1 LEGFVLSNEQIRER
15 LLRELTADQSKAV
28 QSDKRRVLVVAG
40 AGSGKTE
47 VMARRIAWWVGVKN
61 IPKEN
66 IVAFTFTEKAAE
78 EMKFRVRYWTG
89 EITQPGED
97 ISLGGMYVGT
107 IHGFCLA
114 KLREF
119 WPDIYH
125 NYDILDEAAR
135 MALILRGFNNVLGL
149 SGLRSALGPRTS
161 QSETIEQFITA
172 YDQLHEHNRFKV
184 ELPSEVPPYRLGP
197 EERDWCR
204 KARLLTPVGS
214 ESAAQAFAV
223 SAARYY
229 SYIRCRRFLDFST
242 CQTEFLFR
250 LEEDAKLME
259 SLKAQHIHLVVDE
272 VQDIN
277 SVQLDI
283 IQALTGEDGNLFA
296 VGDHRQSIYGF
307 RGAKVEIIGKLWN
320 QFKGDPH
327 SEVVDL
333 QENFRSTPHII
344 EIANRWSDTISPAGG
359 MTTPHMLHGKTDRR
373 DTHPSHVAL
382 VNFIE
387 RNEEAAWIARAIR
400 AIVPTEVEGA
410 RHDKR
415 DGTYRGLALS
425 DIAVLV
431 RSSTDVR
438 TYMEA
443 LEDAGIPSVVRAGP
457 DLFSQPEVL
466 FLVAALAISAGIDQ
480 FYGSPHNPKSLPN
493 RIRSVLG
500 CSPEPEPVLQE
511 SARLLRR
518 SGLSLDREVEE
529 RLYFAAEALKA
540 RIVDGHVLDAD
551 YVSAFRTHKLREF
564 LVNRRPL
571 RRVFPQQI
579 FHWLLSEAEVY
590 RWDTCKGRS
599 EAAMFHLGTLSSLV
613 TGIETPGWTSVT
625 DYKWQ
630 IIGLCQYG
638 AEGGRTPE
646 QPLIVKP
653 DAVTISTIHTA
664 KGLEFAAVFL
674 VDVCANRFPSTYA
687 RRAVQ
692 VPLSGYIVHEIDIDG
707 LSDNDNYDGERRLM
721 YVALTRAERFLVIS
735 HSGTRRSRF
744 IPELQDIVNASGGTV
759 TDDAGKLLNE
769 IRHAPLEHKREEQ
782 LSTSFSDLRYYL
794 ACPHDYYL
802 RKVLGFSPTIDQ
814 AFGYGRGIHNLLRV
828 VHSNPVYWAEL
839 AKDRAKLEAEI
850 KLMIESG
857 LFYLRYTT
865 SEPAENMRHKGV
877 RIVAEY
883 IQHFADELR
892 ELTFEPEK
900 EFETL
905 VEYEYGDG
913 GALISGAID
922 IVRRDEPPRV
932 TLIDFKSG
940 DLESDTHK
948 QLDEDEIKLQ
958 LGIYAVAAK
967 KELQY
972 EPDKGLVRYLD
983 ADRSKGEKHELVVP
997 LDSQS
1002 IEDAKRIVVNT
1013 AMAVRDRK
1021 FKCGPL
1027 KPGRTGEERCK
1038 KCDFIGICGM
1048 DAALKYKKQS

>member
-1 LEGFVLSNEQIRER
+1 MNKEQIRER
-15 LLRELTADQSKAV
+15 LLRDLTPDQSKAV
-28 QSDKRRVLVVAG
+28 QSEKRRVLVVAG

-61 IPKEN
+61 VPKES

-78 EMKFRVRYWTG
+78 EMKFRIRYWIG
-89 EITQPGED
+89 EITPPDED

-114 KLREF
+114 KLRDF

-135 MALILRGFNNVLGL
+135 MALILRGFNNILGL
-149 SGLRSALGPRTS
+149 NGLRSALRGS
-161 QSETIEQFITA
+161 QSDTIEQFITA
-172 YDQLHEHNRFKV
+172 YDQLHEHNRFII
-184 ELPSEVPPYRLGP
+184 ELPSETPPFRLGP
-197 EERDWCR
+197 EEKEWCK
-204 KARLLTPVGS
+204 KARLLTQVGNDR
-214 ESAAQAFAV
+214 AAKAFAV

-229 SYIRCRRFLDFST
+229 SYLRCRRFLDFST
-242 CQTEFLFR
+242 SQTEFLSR
-250 LEEDAKLME
+250 LKEDTELME
-259 SLKAQHIHLVVDE
+259 SLKAQQIHLVVDE

-283 IQALTGEDGNLFA
+283 IRVLTGDYGYLTA

-307 RGAKVEIIGKLWN
+307 RGAKVEIIGKMWN
-320 QFKGDPH
+320 QFKEDPH

-333 QENFRSTPHII
+333 RENFRSTPRII
-344 EIANRWSDTISPAGG
+344 KIANRWSETITPAAG
-359 MTTPHMLHGKTDRR
+359 MTTPFMRHGKADRV
-373 DTHPSHVAL
+373 DMHPSHVAL
-382 VNFIE
+382 VNFKE
-387 RNEEAAWIARAIR
+387 RKEEAAWIARAIR
-400 AIVPTEVEGA
+400 AIVPSEVEGA

-425 DIAVLV
+425 DIAILV
-431 RSSTDVR
+431 RSSRDVR
-438 TYMEA
+438 TYMEV
-443 LEDAGIPSVVRAGP
+443 LEDAGIPSVVRGGP

-466 FLVAALAISAGIDQ
+466 FFIAALAISAGVEQ
-480 FYGSPHNPKSLPN
+480 FYGSPHDSKSLPN

-500 CSPEPEPVLQE
+500 CTPEPEPVLRE

-518 SGLSLDREVEE
+518 SGLSLSREAED
-529 RLYFAAEALKA
+529 RLYFAAEALKE
-540 RIVDGHVLDAD
+540 RIFDNRFFNAD
-551 YVSAFRTHKLREF
+551 DVSAFRTHKLREF
-564 LVNRRPL
+564 LLSRRLL

-590 RWDTCKGRS
+590 RWDTCEGRS

-613 TGIETPGWTSVT
+613 TGIETPGWTSVD

-630 IIGLCQYG
+630 IIGLYQYG

-653 DAVTISTIHTA
+653 NAVTISTIHAA

-674 VDVCANRFPSTYA
+674 ADVCANRFPSSYA
-687 RRAVQ
+687 RKAVK
-692 VPLSGYIVHEIDIDG
+692 VPLSGDIVAEIDIDG

-735 HSGTRRSRF
+735 RSGEKRSRF
-744 IPELQDIVNASGGTV
+744 IHELESFVAESGVTV
-759 TDDAGKLLNE
+759 TDDVGKLLNE
-769 IRHAPLEHKREEQ
+769 IRHAPLEYKREEQ
-782 LSTSFSDLRYYL
+782 LFTSFSDLRYYL
-794 ACPHDYYL
+794 GCPHDFYL

-828 VHSNPVYWAEL
+828 VHSNPAYWAEL
-839 AKDRAKLEAEI
+839 AKNRAKLEEGI
-850 KLMIESG
+850 KSLIESG
-857 LFYLRYTT
+857 FFYLRYTT
-865 SEPAENMRHKGV
+865 GEPAENMRRKGV
-877 RIVAEY
+877 QIVADY
-883 IQHFADELR
+883 IQHYAEELR

-905 VEYEYGDG
+905 VEYEDGNG

-922 IVRRDEPPRV
+922 IVRRDDPPRV

-940 DLESDTHK
+940 DLESDKHQ
-948 QLDEDEIKLQ
+948 QLDEDEMRLQ

-972 EPDKGLVRYLD
+972 EPDKGLVRYLG
-983 ADRSKGEKHELVVP
+983 ADRSKGEKDELVVS

-1002 IEDAKRIVVNT
+1002 IEEAKKVVVNT
-1013 AMAVRDRK
+1013 AMAIRDRK
-1021 FKCGPL
+1021 FKCGPF
-1027 KPGRTGEERCK
+1027 KPGRAGEDRCK
-1038 KCDFIGICGM
+1038 SCDFTGICGM
-1048 DAALKYKKQS
+1048 VRL